1 MKKEERKVKVKE
13 EISESGLWS
22 LGLECRQ
29 RGNGKRSR
37 RSGLGLGGLW
47 AGRRGRPDLDLSD
60 RPLTVSPPAHL
71 TSGCSVTFLFYF
83 LSRLAPSLLLLSHT
97 DSLHTRWTPRA
108 LAMFFQPIFSSVH
121 HMVSVSF
128 PSILWETMLNFPPC
142 CYNLNSW
149 LLTLLLNLIKKKLD
163 ATGRLSKWYLQL
175 LFPATLSANLQHY
188 WYISVWVSSS
198 FYLREAKESCRLQ
211 RLRHI
216 SVKNMNQCN
225 KSSFLK

>member
-71 TSGCSVTFLFYF
+71 TSGCSVTFLFFIFYHVWHHHFFSSLTLTLFTLGELRVHSPCFSSLFF
-83 LSRLAPSLLLLSHT
+83 LLFTIWSLSPSPRFCEKRCWTSRRVAT
-97 DSLHTRWTPRA
+97 TWTPGCKR
-108 LAMFFQPIFSSVH
+108 
-121 HMVSVSF
+121 
-128 PSILWETMLNFPPC
+128 
-142 CYNLNSW
+142 Y
-149 LLTLLLNLIKKKLD
+149 
-163 ATGRLSKWYLQL
+163 Y
-175 LFPATLSANLQHY
+175 
-188 WYISVWVSSS
+188 
-198 FYLREAKESCRLQ
+198 
-211 RLRHI
+211 
-216 SVKNMNQCN
+216 
-225 KSSFLK
+225 

>member
-1 MKKEERKVKVKE
+1 MTEQQIGSRNEKGREE
-13 EISESGLWS
+13 SESQG
-22 LGLECRQ
+22 
-29 RGNGKRSR
+29 GNIRKWTVISGIRVQAKGKWEKITKKWTDR
-37 RSGLGLGGLW
+37 LGLGGLV

-71 TSGCSVTFLFYF
+71 TSGCSVTFLFFYF

-149 LLTLLLNLIKKKLD
+149 L
-163 ATGRLSKWYLQL
+163 
-175 LFPATLSANLQHY
+175 
-188 WYISVWVSSS
+188 
-198 FYLREAKESCRLQ
+198 
-211 RLRHI
+211 
-216 SVKNMNQCN
+216 
-225 KSSFLK
+225 

>member
-71 TSGCSVTFLFYF
+71 TSGCSVTFLFLF
-83 LSRLAPSLLLLSHT
+83 SITSGTITSSPLSHWL
-97 DSLHTRWTPRA
+97 SSHSVNSACTRHVFPAYFFFCSPYGLCLLPLDFVRNDA
-108 LAMFFQPIFSSVH
+108 ELPAVLLQPELLAVNAI
-121 HMVSVSF
+121 
-128 PSILWETMLNFPPC
+128 IKLD
-142 CYNLNSW
+142 
-149 LLTLLLNLIKKKLD
+149 KKKTRCYGTVEKMVPT
-163 ATGRLSKWYLQL
+163 AAISGHFISKFTAL
-175 LFPATLSANLQHY
+175 LVHFC
-188 WYISVWVSSS
+188 VG
-198 FYLREAKESCRLQ
+198 
-211 RLRHI
+211 
-216 SVKNMNQCN
+216 
-225 KSSFLK
+225 